1 MIALEYV
8 STPCLMFGFSPGLR
22 FGAQMMFS
30 SAFYA
35 ARARERRDVEVLR
48 DMR

>member
-8 STPCLMFGFSPGLR
+8 ITPSLMLGFSPGLR
-22 FGAQMMFS
+22 FGAQMTFS

-35 ARARERRDVEVLR
+35 ARERRDVEVLR